1 LGGILELFSFW
12 EQTGPLYQSIVMKI
26 LVKAKKLLEDLG
38 LDSPDINPR
47 IATVEADTEGIDILC
62 QALMQGVRS
71 WMMDKGAA
79 DLASEY
85 WYPHIWQVLQLLR
98 Q

>member
-1 LGGILELFSFW
+1 
-12 EQTGPLYQSIVMKI
+12 MKI

-38 LDSPDINPR
+38 LDSPGIDPR

-62 QALMQGVRS
+62 QPLMQGVRS
-71 WMMDKGAA
+71 WMLDKGTAE
-79 DLASEY
+79 LVSES
-85 WYPHIWQVLQLLR
+85 WYPHIRQVLQLLR